1 MRPVRLCPLCRRLFM
16 PFLRVRDV
24 RLHYE
29 LDGPSGPAAPSPP
42 RVPLVLLHGLGSS
55 TRDWQPQVKHF
66 SQKRRVLALDL
77 RGHGRSSKPPGPYA
91 ISLFAGDVADA
102 ARRLLPGAV
111 ETGEGVHVA
120 GLSMGGMVALQ
131 LALDAPALLRS
142 LTVVNA
148 GVDYRPKTRR
158 QRRLLWQR
166 RAALRVLSVR
176 RIGWL
181 LGRRLFPDRPD
192 LQREMTARWAQNDP
206 AVYRASFEAIVDWSA
221 RARLPEISTPTLVA
235 AAEEDYLPLSAYRAY
250 AGRIPRAEVAVLE
263 NARHAAPVAQPEAFN
278 AVLSAFLE
286 RF

>member
-1 MRPVRLCPLCRRLFM
+1 M

-91 ISLFAGDVADA
+91 ISLFAGDVAD
-102 ARRLLPGAV
+102 
-111 ETGEGVHVA
+111 
-120 GLSMGGMVALQ
+120 
-131 LALDAPALLRS
+131 
-142 LTVVNA
+142 
-148 GVDYRPKTRR
+148 
-158 QRRLLWQR
+158 
-166 RAALRVLSVR
+166 AALRVLSVR